1 MDNKPGPSFPQN
13 LIPFDR
19 AKKDLDHRL
28 RSIGS
33 GSIGGKAQGLVFLDN
48 LLSSSNQ
55 LSEFSQITV
64 GIPNLTVICTDI
76 FDSFMRKNDLFSVAN
91 SEASDDRI
99 AHEFQNAELPFDIL
113 GDLRGLIEQ
122 VYTPLAIRS
131 SSMLEDAAHEPFA
144 GLYATKM
151 IPNHQHD
158 PGTRFQ
164 KLTQAIKFVY
174 ASTYFKS
181 AKSFRKATHHN
192 HTDEKMAV
200 IIQDVVGLK
209 HGLRFY
215 PELSGV
221 ARSYNYYPV
230 GRAHQEDGVVNLAL
244 GLGKTIVDGGLSWT
258 YSPAYPRIGPPFGS
272 VDELLKESQKE
283 YWAINMG
290 TPLIYD
296 PIKETEYLVRE
307 NISAAEKDGTLRY
320 LCSTYDPQ
328 ADRLNMGTGMP
339 GPRAL
344 TFAPLLEL
352 KEIPLNEVIKTT
364 LNLCEREMSSPVE
377 IEFAMTFNPH
387 QLGLLQVR
395 STVVASD
402 IVTIKDE
409 DIVGENV
416 LIASGTVLGNG
427 LIEDIQ
433 DIVYVIPENFELDK
447 TRQIADD
454 LENINDVLVEEG
466 HPYLLIVFGRLGSS
480 DPWLGIPVNWGQI
493 SGTRVIIETFQ
504 EGFSVDM
511 SQGSHFFHNLTSL
524 GVSYISV
531 PRSEQSE
538 LDWEWLASQK
548 EIQSSKYVR
557 HVRLPGPLS
566 IKIDGRTGQGTILK
580 SRVTND

>member
-1 MDNKPGPSFPQN
+1 MKNKAEPSFHQN

-19 AKKDLDHRL
+19 TKKDPDHRL
-28 RSIGS
+28 RLIGS

-55 LSEFSQITV
+55 LSNFSQITV
-64 GIPNLTVICTDI
+64 AIPYLTVISTDT
-76 FDSFMRKNDLFSVAN
+76 FDSFMRKNDLFKVAN
-91 SEASDDRI
+91 SESSDERI
-99 AHEFQNAELPFDIL
+99 AHEFQNAELPFGIL

-122 VYTPLAIRS
+122 FHTPLAIRS
-131 SSMLEDAAHEPFA
+131 SSMLEDSAHEPFA
-144 GLYATKM
+144 GIYATKM

-164 KLTQAIKFVY
+164 KLLEAIKFVY

-230 GRAHQEDGVVNLAL
+230 GRARQEDGVVNLAL
-244 GLGKTIVDGGLSWT
+244 GLGKTIVDGGVSWI

-272 VDELLKESQKE
+272 VEELLKESQKE

-290 TPLIYD
+290 TPLIYN

-307 NISAAEKDGTLRY
+307 NITAAEKDGTLRY

-328 ADRLNMGTGMP
+328 ADRVNIGMGMP

-352 KEIPLNEVIKTT
+352 KEIPLNEVIKIT
-364 LNLCEREMSSPVE
+364 LNLCEREMGGPVE

-395 STVVASD
+395 STVVASE
-402 IVTIKDE
+402 IVTIKDK

-416 LIASGTVLGNG
+416 LIASGKVLGNG
-427 LIEDIQ
+427 QIEDIQ
-433 DIVYVIPENFELDK
+433 DIVYVIPENFALDK

-466 HPYLLIVFGRLGSS
+466 HPYLLIVFGRLGST

-524 GVSYISV
+524 GVSYFSA

-538 LDWEWLASQK
+538 LDWEWLASQE

-557 HVRLPGPLS
+557 HVRLPVPLS
-566 IKIDGRTGQGTILK
+566 IKIDGRTGQGTVLK
-580 SRVTND
+580 SRVTDD

>member
-1 MDNKPGPSFPQN
+1 
-13 LIPFDR
+13 
-19 AKKDLDHRL
+19 
-28 RSIGS
+28 
-33 GSIGGKAQGLVFLDN
+33 
-48 LLSSSNQ
+48 
-55 LSEFSQITV
+55 
-64 GIPNLTVICTDI
+64 
-76 FDSFMRKNDLFSVAN
+76 
-91 SEASDDRI
+91 
-99 AHEFQNAELPFDIL
+99 
-113 GDLRGLIEQ
+113 
-122 VYTPLAIRS
+122 
-131 SSMLEDAAHEPFA
+131 
-144 GLYATKM
+144 
-151 IPNHQHD
+151 
-158 PGTRFQ
+158 
-164 KLTQAIKFVY
+164 
-174 ASTYFKS
+174 
-181 AKSFRKATHHN
+181 
-192 HTDEKMAV
+192 
-200 IIQDVVGLK
+200 
-209 HGLRFY
+209 
-215 PELSGV
+215 
-221 ARSYNYYPV
+221 
-230 GRAHQEDGVVNLAL
+230 
-244 GLGKTIVDGGLSWT
+244 
-258 YSPAYPRIGPPFGS
+258 
-272 VDELLKESQKE
+272 
-283 YWAINMG
+283 
-290 TPLIYD
+290 
-296 PIKETEYLVRE
+296 
-307 NISAAEKDGTLRY
+307 
-320 LCSTYDPQ
+320 
-328 ADRLNMGTGMP
+328 
-339 GPRAL
+339 
-344 TFAPLLEL
+344 
-352 KEIPLNEVIKTT
+352 
-364 LNLCEREMSSPVE
+364 
-377 IEFAMTFNPH
+377 
-387 QLGLLQVR
+387 VR

-416 LIASGTVLGNG
+416 LIASGNVLGNG